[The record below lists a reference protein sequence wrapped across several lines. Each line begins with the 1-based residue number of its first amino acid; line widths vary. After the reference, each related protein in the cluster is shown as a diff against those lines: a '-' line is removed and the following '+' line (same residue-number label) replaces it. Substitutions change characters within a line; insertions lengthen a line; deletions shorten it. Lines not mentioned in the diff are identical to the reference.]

1 MVAGVCMKLALRLA
15 PMLRRRIAFPLPLVN
30 PDAET
35 GDTSGWTNEQGV
47 LAVRTANPPANQ
59 GGYYFV
65 DATSA
70 IHKSRQR
77 VDVSTFAADID
88 AGLMTAVITWQ
99 QASYS
104 SGDDKSACGIR
115 FLNSAQTQ
123 ISESIATEI
132 TPVPRMTWVYRS
144 HSLSVPNGTRF
155 IDALIKMTRA
165 AGTANDG
172 YTDDIKLALYK

>member
-1 MVAGVCMKLALRLA
+1 MKLSQRLA
-15 PMLRRRIAFPLPLVN
+15 PVMRRRTAFPLLLVN

-77 VDVSTFAADID
+77 VDVSAFASDID

-115 FLNSAQTQ
+115 FLNNSQVQ
-123 ISESIATEI
+123 ISESIALET
-132 TPVPRMTWVYRS
+132 TPVPRMVWGYRS
-144 HSLSVPNGTRF
+144 HSMSVPVGTRF
-155 IDALIKMTRA
+155 IDALI
-165 AGTANDG
+165 
-172 YTDDIKLALYK
+172 

>member
-1 MVAGVCMKLALRLA
+1 MKLALRLA
-15 PMLRRRIAFPLPLVN
+15 PILRRRIAFPLPLVN

-35 GDTSGWTNEQGV
+35 GDATGWTNEQGV
-47 LAVRTANPPANQ
+47 LTVRTQNPPPNQ
-59 GGYYFV
+59 GFYYFV

-77 VDVSTFAADID
+77 VDVSAFAADID
-88 AGLMTAVITWQ
+88 AGLMTVTITWQ

-104 SGDDKSACGIR
+104 SGDDRSACGIR
-115 FLNSAQTQ
+115 LLNSSQSQ
-123 ISESIATEI
+123 IAESIATET

-144 HSLSVPNGTRF
+144 HSINVASGTRY
-155 IDALIKMTRA
+155 IDAIIKMTRA

>member
-1 MVAGVCMKLALRLA
+1 MKLALRLA

-47 LAVRTANPPANQ
+47 LAVRTASPPANQ

-123 ISESIATEI
+123 ISESIAVET
-132 TPVPRMTWVYRS
+132 TPVPRMTWIYRN
-144 HSLSVPNGTRF
+144 HSMSVPTGTRY

-172 YTDDIKLALYK
+172 YTDDIKLTLYKQV